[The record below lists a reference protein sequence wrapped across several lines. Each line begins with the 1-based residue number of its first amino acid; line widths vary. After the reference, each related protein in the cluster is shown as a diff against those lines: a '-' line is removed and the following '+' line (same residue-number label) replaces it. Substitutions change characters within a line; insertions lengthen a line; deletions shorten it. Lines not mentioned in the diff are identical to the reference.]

1 MLYLQKVLLIVVR
14 RMFLYKYRFLYSE
27 MPLMR
32 DEKSGKVVGNFRI
45 FTFEGNKVRLS
56 IREGHFCV

>member
-14 RMFLYKYRFLYSE
+14 RMFLYKYRFLFSE

-32 DEKSGKVVGNFRI
+32 DEKSGKVLGNFRI
-45 FTFEGNKVRLS
+45 FTFEGIKVRLF
-56 IREGHFCV
+56 I